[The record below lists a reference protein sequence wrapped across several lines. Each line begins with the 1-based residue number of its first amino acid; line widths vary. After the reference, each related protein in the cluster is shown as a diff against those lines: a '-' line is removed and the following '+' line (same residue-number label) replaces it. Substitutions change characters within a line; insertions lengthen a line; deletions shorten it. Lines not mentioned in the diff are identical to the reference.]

1 MSSSDHLKPY
11 NAEPI
16 EGTTAQTDSN
26 SVVQPSNANTSKPEQ
41 AASRQKSLQKIQQKK
56 QAVLAL
62 PCNEK
67 LLKLAIY
74 SKCQVCYTIY
84 MCSVT

>member
-1 MSSSDHLKPY
+1 MSNSDHLKQY
-11 NAEPI
+11 SAEPI
-16 EGTTAQTDSN
+16 EGTTANADSN
-26 SVVQPSNANTSKPEQ
+26 NVVQPSNANTSKPEQ
-41 AASRQKSLQKIQQKK
+41 VASRQKSLQKIQQKK

-74 SKCQVCYTIY
+74 SKCQVT
-84 MCSVT
+84 